1 MATKFF
7 FFFFKRMGKQRPRI
21 VSRGRFSKAYTPKE
35 TVNYE
40 QWVKA
45 CYIEQ
50 TDGYMF
56 EDNPRGLEVDIFAY
70 YKMPKGTSKKKRDD
84 MLAGRINPTKKPDA
98 DNIAKIVC
106 DSLNGIAYSD
116 DARIIRLNV
125 IKSYAEQESVEVVIC
140 DL

>member
-1 MATKFF
+1 
-7 FFFFKRMGKQRPRI
+7 
-21 VSRGRFSKAYTPKE
+21 
-35 TVNYE
+35 
-40 QWVKA
+40 
-45 CYIEQ
+45 
-50 TDGYMF
+50 MF

>member
-1 MATKFF
+1 MAAI
-7 FFFFKRMGKQRPRI
+7 FFKIPGKPMGKQRPRI
-21 VSRGRFSKAYTPKE
+21 VSRGRYSKAYTPKE

-40 QWVKA
+40 QWVKS

-56 EDNPRGLEVDIFAY
+56 EDNPRGLEVNIYAF
-70 YKMPKGTSKKKRDD
+70 YKPPKSTSKKKYTD
-84 MLAGRINPTKKPDA
+84 MIEKCINPTKKPDA

-116 DARIIRLNV
+116 DASITTLRV
-125 IKSYAEQESVEVVIC
+125 SKYYAENERVEVVIC
-140 DL
+140 DS